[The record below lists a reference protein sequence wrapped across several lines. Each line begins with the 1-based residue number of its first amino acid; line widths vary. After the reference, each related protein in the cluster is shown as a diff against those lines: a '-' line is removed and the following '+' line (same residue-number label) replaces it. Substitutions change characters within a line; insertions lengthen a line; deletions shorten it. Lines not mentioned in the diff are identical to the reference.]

1 MQEHIRNFCIIA
13 HIDHGKSTLADRFL
27 DITGTVEQRNMK
39 EQFLDQMD
47 LEREKGITI
56 KMQPVKMIYKVNHF
70 NRGNNADSTQKTAE
84 SNLLYQDLTYKIRG
98 ILFQVRKNLGLGHKE
113 QVYHSALEIEFQKA
127 EIKFQSKKNIPIMY
141 EGKHIGTYQPD
152 FIIGEKVILELK
164 ALPEIGRPQTEQ
176 LWGYLKGCDYKLALL
191 ANFGSKD
198 LEVKRI
204 VYDTARQDDSALS
217 ASSLRDSAGV
227 SNQVEYILNLIDT
240 PGHAD
245 FSYEVSRS
253 LAAVEGAI
261 LLVDATKGVQAQT
274 LAHYMAAKAQN
285 LVIVPA
291 VNKIDA
297 PLAQTE
303 EVKKQVAELT
313 GADPEDILLISAKEG
328 TNVKELLDRV
338 IKLVPP
344 PNGEKAG
351 PLRALIFDSKFDA
364 FRGILAYVRIV
375 DGSVKKDD
383 KVVFLGT
390 KETCSVKEV
399 GVFLPG
405 DTPIDTLSAGEIG
418 YIATGVKNAGH
429 VRIGDTV
436 SVRSAKEMPLP
447 GYQIPR
453 PMVFASLYPV
463 QAQEFDLLKD
473 SLARLQLNDPSL
485 TFEMETKEALGRG
498 FRCGFLGILHS
509 EIVTERVLRE
519 YGIEVIISRPSVEFR
534 VTDQK
539 GKEIVVRTPSDFPS
553 DNRIQECMEPWAR
566 LEVLCPVPFFSSALK
581 ILEQIE
587 GTQLETRH
595 IGEQTLLLVYEVPL
609 REIVGDLYERL
620 KSGTQG
626 WASMDYEVVDWRKA
640 NLVKL
645 EFRVAGNMEEA
656 FASIVPQEYAHREGK
671 KIVEKLRDLL
681 PPQQFEVPLQA
692 MIGGKVVARETIRA
706 RRKDVTAPL
715 YGGDITR
722 KRKLLDRQ
730 KKGKKEM
737 RDKGQVHIPSKV
749 FFDVF
754 RSA

>member
-56 KMQPVKMIYKVNHF
+56 KMQPVKMRY
-70 NRGNNADSTQKTAE
+70 
-84 SNLLYQDLTYKIRG
+84 
-98 ILFQVRKNLGLGHKE
+98 
-113 QVYHSALEIEFQKA
+113 
-127 EIKFQSKKNIPIMY
+127 
-141 EGKHIGTYQPD
+141 
-152 FIIGEKVILELK
+152 
-164 ALPEIGRPQTEQ
+164 
-176 LWGYLKGCDYKLALL
+176 
-191 ANFGSKD
+191 GS
-198 LEVKRI
+198 
-204 VYDTARQDDSALS
+204 YM
-217 ASSLRDSAGV
+217 
-227 SNQVEYILNLIDT
+227 LNLIDT

-463 QAQEFDLLKD
+463 QGQEFDLLKD

-656 FASIVPQEYAHREGK
+656 FAGIVPQEHAYREGK

-754 RSA
+754 RS

>member
-56 KMQPVKMIYKVNHF
+56 KMQPVKMRY
-70 NRGNNADSTQKTAE
+70 
-84 SNLLYQDLTYKIRG
+84 
-98 ILFQVRKNLGLGHKE
+98 
-113 QVYHSALEIEFQKA
+113 
-127 EIKFQSKKNIPIMY
+127 
-141 EGKHIGTYQPD
+141 
-152 FIIGEKVILELK
+152 
-164 ALPEIGRPQTEQ
+164 
-176 LWGYLKGCDYKLALL
+176 
-191 ANFGSKD
+191 GS
-198 LEVKRI
+198 
-204 VYDTARQDDSALS
+204 
-217 ASSLRDSAGV
+217 
-227 SNQVEYILNLIDT
+227 YILNLIDT

-274 LAHYMAAKAQN
+274 LAHYMTAKAQN

-313 GADPEDILLISAKEG
+313 GTDPEDILLISAKEG

-338 IKLVPP
+338 IALVPP

-364 FRGILAYVRIV
+364 FRGILAYVRVV

-390 KETCSVKEV
+390 KETSAVKEV

-436 SVRSAKEMPLP
+436 SVKSAKDMPLP

-463 QAQEFDLLKD
+463 QAQEFDLLK
-473 SLARLQLNDPSL
+473 
-485 TFEMETKEALGRG
+485 
-498 FRCGFLGILHS
+498 
-509 EIVTERVLRE
+509 
-519 YGIEVIISRPSVEFR
+519 
-534 VTDQK
+534 
-539 GKEIVVRTPSDFPS
+539 
-553 DNRIQECMEPWAR
+553 
-566 LEVLCPVPFFSSALK
+566 
-581 ILEQIE
+581 
-587 GTQLETRH
+587 
-595 IGEQTLLLVYEVPL
+595 
-609 REIVGDLYERL
+609 
-620 KSGTQG
+620 
-626 WASMDYEVVDWRKA
+626 
-640 NLVKL
+640 
-645 EFRVAGNMEEA
+645 
-656 FASIVPQEYAHREGK
+656 
-671 KIVEKLRDLL
+671 
-681 PPQQFEVPLQA
+681 
-692 MIGGKVVARETIRA
+692 
-706 RRKDVTAPL
+706 
-715 YGGDITR
+715 
-722 KRKLLDRQ
+722 
-730 KKGKKEM
+730 
-737 RDKGQVHIPSKV
+737 
-749 FFDVF
+749 
-754 RSA
+754 